1 MKTSIKSNYTEF
13 SDAIKMLGFEP
24 LEMNFFRRVDKIED
38 EGYAEL
44 IIYCELFDN
53 KVDVSVYK
61 DAMFMSEAPNIS
73 SPLEFIDYV
82 EKSLKTYGVAS
93 VELQPID
100 SSITVNGKKI
110 VTAAISSRDFIKKLI
125 KVKSSNMWS
134 YAFEPK
140 DDNIG
145 TMIIQFKGSNGGPDD
160 IYMYYDVPSR
170 IWRQFVAAPSKGA
183 FFWRH
188 IRNIFK
194 YSKLTG
200 DKRTKLPNGI

>member
-13 SDAIKMLGFEP
+13 IDAITMLGFEP
-24 LEMNFFRRVDKIED
+24 IEMNFFRRIDAIDD
-38 EGYAEL
+38 EVSSNL
-44 IIYCELFDN
+44 IIYCELLDN
-53 KVDVSVYK
+53 KAIVSVYK
-61 DAMFMSEAPNIS
+61 DAMFLEEIYFEKPI
-73 SPLEFIDYV
+73 EFIDFV
-82 EKSLKTYGVAS
+82 EKTLKTYGVDS
-93 VELQPID
+93 IELQPID

-110 VTAAISSRDFIKKLI
+110 VTAATSSRDFIKKLI

-160 IYMYYDVPSR
+160 IYMYYDVPSKL
-170 IWRQFVAAPSKGA
+170 WRKFVAAPSKGH
-183 FFWRH
+183 FFWEH
-188 IRNIFK
+188 IRNVFK